1 MIDAQNIFE
10 KMEEFFPDVKA
21 FQVPFFEAYDLAA
34 PAGKKICL
42 ANTIYE
48 CVGKNAWNNLPEA
61 PPEKKI
67 EKAKLTEILN
77 GAKTFFFTGDL
88 DFSEEMYEA
97 ITKPAGRILG
107 RRSSHGSLSHG
118 HLASKTEL
126 SNAQAELSLNL
137 ALSFA
142 AYFFR
147 ILEESDNRLNYDE
160 YSEENGFNEWLNRKG
175 ERVGGASYSWLLY
188 QHDYTAYEDYFDNY
202 QELTSN

>member
-1 MIDAQNIFE
+1 MIDAQNILE
-10 KMEEFFPDVKA
+10 KLEGFFPDVKA

-42 ANTIYE
+42 ANTIFE
-48 CVGKNAWNNLPEA
+48 CVGKNAWNKLPEA

-67 EKAKLTEILN
+67 EKEKLTVILG
-77 GAKTFFFTGDL
+77 GAKAFFCDSDL
-88 DFSEEMYEA
+88 DFAEDVYDA

-107 RRSSHGSLSHG
+107 NRSSRGSLSHG
-118 HLASKTEL
+118 HLASKAEL

-147 ILEESDNRLNYDE
+147 LLEDSDNRLNYDE
-160 YSEENGFNEWLNRKG
+160 YSEDDGFNNWLNNKG
-175 ERVGGASYSWLLY
+175 ERIGGASYSWLLY
-188 QHDYTAYEDYFDNY
+188 QHDYTAYEEYFDEY
-202 QELTSN
+202 QELISN